1 MNRKLVVSALFC
13 LVVLCPARA
22 DQAIAS
28 AQRKL
33 KDQGFY
39 YGEITGTKDADTTA
53 AIRRYQIRNGLKITG
68 ELNSETQRSL
78 GLNATAPATP
88 RPRTVPTPEPNT
100 PELRE
105 EPNTPPGTART
116 PRLQPPPQPEDPDAI
131 YVPGPRGL
139 RPETT
144 GVLNGTPFE
153 VAPPDVQQRV
163 IIGAQTILARRGYY
177 LGDIDGLYG
186 PAMNAALR
194 AYQARVGIPPT
205 GWLDMD
211 TLASLGLLPGQ
222 RMPGYGPRYRRLPPP
237 RWRMGPTGERIYIP
251 R

>member
-1 MNRKLVVSALFC
+1 MNRKLFVSALFC
-13 LVVLCPARA
+13 LVALLPARA
-22 DQAIAS
+22 DQAVES
-28 AQRKL
+28 VQRKL

-39 YGEITGTKDADTTA
+39 YGEITGKKDADTTA
-53 AIRRYQIRNGLKITG
+53 AIRRYQIRNGLQITG

-78 GLNATAPATP
+78 GVSGTAAPATP
-88 RPRTVPTPEPNT
+88 RLRTAPTPPPDT
-100 PELRE
+100 PDLRE
-105 EPNTPPGTART
+105 EPAAPPPAARA
-116 PRLQPPPQPEDPDAI
+116 PQPPPQPESPDEL

-139 RPETT
+139 RPETS
-144 GVLNGTPFE
+144 GIFDGTPFE

-177 LGDIDGLYG
+177 LSDIDGLYG
-186 PAMNAALR
+186 PAMNVALR
-194 AYQARVGIPPT
+194 AYQARVGIPRT
-205 GWLDMD
+205 GGLDMD

-222 RMPGYGPRYRRLPPP
+222 RMPGYGPRHRRMPPP

>member
-1 MNRKLVVSALFC
+1 MNRKLFVSALFC
-13 LVVLCPARA
+13 LVALLPARA
-22 DQAIAS
+22 DQVVES
-28 AQRKL
+28 VQRKL

-39 YGEITGTKDADTTA
+39 YGEITGKKDADTAA
-53 AIRRYQIRNGLKITG
+53 AIRRYQIRNGLQITG

-78 GLNATAPATP
+78 GVSGTAALATP
-88 RPRTVPTPEPNT
+88 RLRTVPTPAPDT
-100 PELRE
+100 PDLRE
-105 EPNTPPGTART
+105 EPAAPPPAARA
-116 PRLQPPPQPEDPDAI
+116 PQPPPQPESPDKL

-139 RPETT
+139 RPETS
-144 GVLNGTPFE
+144 GIFDGTPFE

-177 LGDIDGLYG
+177 LSDIDGLYG
-186 PAMNAALR
+186 PAMNVALR
-194 AYQARVGIPPT
+194 GYQARVGIPPT

-222 RMPGYGPRYRRLPPP
+222 RMPGYGPRHRRMPPP
-237 RWRMGPTGERIYIP
+237 RWRMGPTGERIYVP